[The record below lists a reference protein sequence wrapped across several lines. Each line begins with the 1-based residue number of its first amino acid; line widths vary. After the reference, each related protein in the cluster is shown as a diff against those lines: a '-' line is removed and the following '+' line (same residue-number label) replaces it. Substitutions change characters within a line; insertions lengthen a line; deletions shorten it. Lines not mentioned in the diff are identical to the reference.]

1 MMRKMLSDLRF
12 DNGGCSTMNL
22 SHGDVHQDDGD
33 LKDIDPDHFLDEVMP
48 GDDHVEPNHHQE
60 DDDPIIEQT

>member
-1 MMRKMLSDLRF
+1 
-12 DNGGCSTMNL
+12 MNL